1 MVHGDANEMGRL
13 KQSLI
18 QKYEDKSI
26 QVYSPKNGQ
35 KIQLTFKAEKMVKAV
50 GSLASKPAEDGT
62 NLSGVL
68 VMKDFESHL
77 MAVNDLSNF
86 TELTIGA
93 ISQNLIVPFRGNIED
108 LKHHLS
114 QMYESV
120 IDSSKTSFKVRYLN

>member
-1 MVHGDANEMGRL
+1 MGRL

-18 QKYEDKSI
+18 QKYEGKSI

-35 KIQLTFKAEKMVKAV
+35 KIQLTFKAEKIAKAV
-50 GSLASKPAEDGT
+50 GSLASKPPEDGD

-68 VMKDFESHL
+68 VMKDFESHI

-93 ISQNLIVPFRGNIED
+93 ISQNLIVPFRGNVED
-108 LKHHLS
+108 LK
-114 QMYESV
+114 
-120 IDSSKTSFKVRYLN
+120 